1 MSSAAPALA
10 TPGGRAAACALANPV
25 RARRRAA
32 RPCLAASARAERSK
46 DAGTSAQTSSQS
58 APGLLTMAEL
68 GEVAARRG
76 VQLRV
81 QSWGPLFRIT
91 FTERGRDVELGLI
104 TGFTVP
110 LLGLVHFENMLVVSR
125 AARPCADAP
134 AWRTCVST
142 GRSLARS
149 STRGCAARERCGET
163 PWAWASWW
171 GRRGLSTATSGGAP
185 RPRSWPST
193 TTPPSSESW
202 SGKGPRAHIVAAW
215 AADPPGAPHPE
226 APVATTQ
233 VLRAF
238 RVGAGEGGDGGHPR
252 RPAAHGGVGRCG
264 HAHGR
269 GHRPHDEAVEQ
280 GRRALRSDGKHADAA
295 T

>member
-1 MSSAAPALA
+1 MVGKFGFMWSLEPGVGAMSSAAPALA

-110 LLGLVHFENMLVVSR
+110 LLGLVHFENMLVFNSR
-125 AARPCADAP
+125 MRGKGEMRRNALGLGFLVGAAGI
-134 AWRTCVST
+134 VY
-142 GRSLARS
+142 GHE
-149 STRGCAARERCGET
+149 RGCTKAEILAINDDPTQFRKLVRQGAACTHCRCV
-163 PWAWASWW
+163 
-171 GRRGLSTATSGGAP
+171 GRR
-185 RPRSWPST
+185 PSRC
-193 TTPPSSESW
+193 PSS
-202 SGKGPRAHIVAAW
+202 
-215 AADPPGAPHPE
+215 
-226 APVATTQ
+226 
-233 VLRAF
+233 
-238 RVGAGEGGDGGHPR
+238 
-252 RPAAHGGVGRCG
+252 
-264 HAHGR
+264 
-269 GHRPHDEAVEQ
+269 
-280 GRRALRSDGKHADAA
+280 
-295 T
+295 